1 MRSMRILLP
10 WVLAFAAS
18 AFAQSNGGSVKGTV
32 VDPTGAVIPG
42 AVVTARDTT
51 GKSHTATADGAG
63 NYAITTLPA
72 GTYAITGSAKGF
84 ARFQKDGV
92 EISAGKP
99 VNLNIELQI
108 EEQHQQV
115 DVEDEDARLNLDPGS
130 NASSIVLKGKDLE
143 ALSDDPDELQAELE
157 ALAGPSA
164 GPSGA
169 QIYIDGFTGG
179 QLPPKSSIR
188 EIRINQNPFSPE
200 FDKLGYGRIEIF
212 TKPGTD
218 AFHGQTM
225 FNMNHSALNT
235 RNPFLTQQP
244 PNYDSEIYNGN
255 IGGPITKK
263 SSFFFSVQRRTID
276 EVAIINAVVLDAN
289 LQPTPFTTT
298 VSTPR
303 TRLSIGPRFDVQL
316 TPSNTLTARYQFTQS
331 SGTNEQVGQFSLA
344 SQGVNA
350 DNTEHTLQISDTQTF
365 GGNIVNET
373 RLQYQR
379 INNTEHAQD
388 LSPQVSVLGSF
399 VSGGNTLGSMSDRE
413 DNVELQN
420 NTSIVH
426 GTHTIK
432 FGGRLRVW
440 DVRNTSTSN
449 FNGAFTFPSLKA
461 YMLTQQGIQ
470 NGLTMAQ
477 IRANGGGPSQFVIAS
492 GVPLASVTYVDTGLF
507 AGDDWRVRK
516 NVVFSYGLRFESQNG
531 IPDKNDWA
539 PRLAVSWGL
548 GSGKG
553 TPKTVVRAGSGIFFE
568 RFGDSLQLN
577 VERLNG
583 ATQQQRVVQ
592 DPDFFDAVPPISA
605 LSGSTT
611 TQTVRQIDPR
621 LRAPRTWQSALS
633 VERQLTKTAN
643 LTVTYLNSRGTDQLL
658 SQNINAPL
666 PGTFDPLDPAAAV
679 RPLAGGGNIYEYRSE
694 GVFRQNQLIVNSN
707 VRMAKLML
715 FGSYVLNY
723 ANADTSGAGYFPS
736 NPYDPSADYG
746 RAAFDVRHRMTIGSS
761 FQLPKGFRLSPF
773 LIASSG
779 SPYNITLGQD
789 LNGDSIFNDRP
800 AFATS
805 TSTSV
810 RPTALGNFNLVPVPG
825 DPLVPLNYG
834 TGPAQF
840 TANLRVSKSFA
851 FGPET
856 KSTGGQRRGPGGGGG
871 GGGRGGFGGGGGGRG
886 GRAGGFGRPGGGPD
900 GPDGAQGPVSRRYQ
914 LTLSA
919 YARNLFNTV
928 NPAPPIGTLSSP
940 LFGQS
945 NALAGFGGNGPANR
959 RIDLQLQFSF

>member
-1 MRSMRILLP
+1 MTYLRLFPVLLL
-10 WVLAFAAS
+10 LAVG
-18 AFAQSNGGSVKGTV
+18 AFAQSPANGSIKGTV

-42 AVVTARDTT
+42 AVVTARDSS
-51 GKSHTATADGAG
+51 GRLRTATSDGAG
-63 NYAITTLPA
+63 NYTLPLAA
-72 GTYAITGSAKGF
+72 GRYTVSGAASGF
-84 ARFQKDGV
+84 ARFQKPSV
-92 EISAGKP
+92 EVAAGKTLT
-99 VNLNIELQI
+99 LNIELQI
-108 EEQHQQV
+108 AEQRQQV
-115 DVEDEDARLNLDPGS
+115 DVEDQSASLDVDPGS

-143 ALSDDPDELQAELE
+143 ALSDDPDELQSELE
-157 ALAGPSA
+157 ALAGPAA
-164 GPSGA
+164 GPNGA

-200 FDKLGYGRIEIF
+200 FDKLGFGRIEIF
-212 TKPGTD
+212 TKPGSD
-218 AFHGQTM
+218 AFHGQAM
-225 FNMNHSALNT
+225 FNINHAALNT
-235 RNPFLTQQP
+235 RNPFLAQQP

-263 SSFFFSVQRRTID
+263 SSFFFSVQERNVN
-276 EVAIINAVVLDAN
+276 EVAVINAVVLDAN
-289 LQPTPFTTT
+289 LQPTPFTAA

-303 TRLSIGPRFDVQL
+303 KRLSIGPRFDLQL
-316 TPSNTLTARYQFTQS
+316 TPSNTLTVRYQFTRS
-331 SGTNEQVGQFSLA
+331 SGDNEQVGQFALA
-344 SQGVNA
+344 SQAVTA
-350 DNTEHTLQISDTQTF
+350 ENTEHTLQITDTQTF
-365 GGNIVNET
+365 GANIVNET

-379 INNTEHAQD
+379 INNQQNAQ
-388 LSPQVSVLGSF
+388 SAAPQVSVLGSF
-399 VSGGNTLGSMSDRE
+399 IGGGNTLGVMADRE

-420 NTSIVH
+420 STSIVH
-426 GTHTIK
+426 GAHTLK
-432 FGGRLRVW
+432 FGGRLRLW
-440 DVRNTSTSN
+440 DVRNSSTAN
-449 FNGAFTFPSLKA
+449 FNGAFTFPSLNA
-461 YMLTQQGIQ
+461 YVVTEQGIQ
-470 NGLTMAQ
+470 SGLTMAQ
-477 IRANGGGPSQFVIAS
+477 IRAAGGGPSQFVIAS

-516 NVVFSYGLRFESQNG
+516 NLVLSYGLRFESQNG

-539 PRLAVSWGL
+539 PRVAASWGL
-548 GSGKG
+548 GGGKG
-553 TPKTVVRAGSGIFFE
+553 NPKTVIRVGSGIFFE

-583 ATQQQRVVQ
+583 AHQQQLIVQ
-592 DPDFFDAVPPISA
+592 NPEFFDSVPPVTA
-605 LSGSTT
+605 LSGSLTT
-611 TQTVRQIDPR
+611 RTVRQIDPR
-621 LRAPRTWQSALS
+621 LRAPRTWQSAVS

-658 SQNINAPL
+658 SQNVNAPL
-666 PGTFDPLDPAAAV
+666 PGTFDPADPTLAV
-679 RPLAGGGNIYEYRSE
+679 RPIAGAGNIYQYRSE

-736 NPYDPSADYG
+736 TPYDHAADYG
-746 RAAFDVRHRMTIGSS
+746 RAAFDVRNRVTLGSS
-761 FQLPKGFRLSPF
+761 FQLPHGFRLSPF
-773 LIASSG
+773 LVASSG

-800 AFATS
+800 AFATAAS
-805 TSTSV
+805 TSIRATS
-810 RPTALGNFNLVPVPG
+810 LGTFDLLPVAG

-851 FGPET
+851 FGPEV
-856 KSTGGQRRGPGGGGG
+856 KSTGGQQRRGAG
-871 GGGRGGFGGGGGGRG
+871 GGGRGGFGGGGGRG
-886 GRAGGFGRPGGGPD
+886 ARGGFGRPEGAGGPD
-900 GPDGAQGPVSRRYQ
+900 GQAAASRKYQ

-919 YARNLFNTV
+919 YARNLFNNV
-928 NPAPPIGTLSSP
+928 NAAPPIGTLSSP

-959 RIDLQLQFSF
+959 RVDLQLQFSF